1 MLAQAIAAAIT
12 IPRAAASA
20 SAAARVLVVATHW
33 HAGVLAD
40 ARTVGH
46 LAQLRADARF
56 TEAEIAEGQQACS
69 CARPRSDRVVHER
82 ARVRVVSA
90 ARRAVDRGKR

>member
-20 SAAARVLVVATHW
+20 SASAAAAARVLVVATHW

-40 ARTVGH
+40 ARTVDH

-56 TEAEIAEGQQACS
+56 TEAEIAEGQQARS
-69 CARPRSDRVVHER
+69 CALAR
-82 ARVRVVSA
+82 AP
-90 ARRAVDRGKR
+90 ARRPGCS

>member
-20 SAAARVLVVATHW
+20 SAAAAARVLVVATHW

-40 ARTVGH
+40 ARTVDH

-56 TEAEIAEGQQACS
+56 TEAEIAEGQQARS
-69 CARPRSDRVVHER
+69 CARSRADRVVHER
-82 ARVRVVSA
+82 ARARVS
-90 ARRAVDRGKR
+90 